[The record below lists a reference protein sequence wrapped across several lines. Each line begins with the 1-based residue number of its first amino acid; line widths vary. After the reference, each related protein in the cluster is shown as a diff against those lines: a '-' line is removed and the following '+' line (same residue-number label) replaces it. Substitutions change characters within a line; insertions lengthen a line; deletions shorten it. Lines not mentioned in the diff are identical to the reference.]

1 MHERGDVW
9 CSSLRESP
17 YSGVAIFTRAR
28 DYFPRSTIPEKKCE
42 TTHSLEIGIIYMANR
57 LACPWELYF
66 YLARILVMMPAI
78 VLRD

>member
-1 MHERGDVW
+1 MHERGDVC

-17 YSGVAIFTRAR
+17 R